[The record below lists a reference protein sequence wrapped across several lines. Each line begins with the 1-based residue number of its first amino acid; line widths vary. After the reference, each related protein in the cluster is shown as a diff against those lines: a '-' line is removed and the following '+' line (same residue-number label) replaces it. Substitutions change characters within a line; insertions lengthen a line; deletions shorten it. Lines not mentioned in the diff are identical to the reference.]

1 MEVTPT
7 SPVNEVEN
15 LRRELAAARKRVSEL
30 EQIEEKL
37 KRRETQLTEV
47 QEMVHLGIWSWDI
60 VRNIVTWSAELCRIY
75 GLEMDSFPATFEGY
89 LERVHPDDQERVKG
103 IILRSVETAEPFSF
117 EERIVR
123 PDGTERVLESV
134 GKVVAN
140 EQGQSVQLVGSCLD
154 ITERKLAEKQL
165 KEQATKLLALY
176 QNSRDI
182 ISILDLDLLLHMIV
196 QRAAQV
202 VKADRGLIL
211 LVNVQARELEKM
223 VWYGYEDEDLADLE
237 FQEVEDGISGWV
249 LAHGRPVISEDMV
262 ADARNTGL
270 AFNRASQENP
280 TGRSIIVAPLM
291 VRDDVIG
298 TLTTISEEGNKIF
311 DRADLE
317 LVLLLANQAA
327 IAIENARLFQASKAY
342 TAVLEQ
348 RVSERTAELT
358 VALKEAQ
365 EADKLK
371 SSFIS
376 DINHELRT
384 PLNNLG
390 LYLSFIERGSPKK
403 RSEYLNIVRRETE
416 RLQWLISQL
425 LDFSRLDAGTLAAN
439 LELVDLNQ
447 LAGTL
452 VNDRKQLAQDKNL
465 TLAFAAAPELPPA
478 LADPKLLFQ
487 VLTNLLSNAI
497 NYTFPGGKIIV
508 HSGLQE
514 RDGRTWVTVS
524 VKDNGLGISDEDQE
538 QLFERFYRGVAAEI
552 TKASGAGL
560 GLSICKEI
568 MDQHGGKITV
578 KSQLGQGSSFTLWLQ
593 PA

>member
-1 MEVTPT
+1 
-7 SPVNEVEN
+7 
-15 LRRELAAARKRVSEL
+15 
-30 EQIEEKL
+30 
-37 KRRETQLTEV
+37 
-47 QEMVHLGIWSWDI
+47 
-60 VRNIVTWSAELCRIY
+60 
-75 GLEMDSFPATFEGY
+75 
-89 LERVHPDDQERVKG
+89 
-103 IILRSVETAEPFSF
+103 
-117 EERIVR
+117 
-123 PDGTERVLESV
+123 
-134 GKVVAN
+134 
-140 EQGQSVQLVGSCLD
+140 
-154 ITERKLAEKQL
+154 
-165 KEQATKLLALY
+165 
-176 QNSRDI
+176 
-182 ISILDLDLLLHMIV
+182 MIV

-223 VWYGYEDEDLADLE
+223 VWYGYENEDLAGLD

-262 ADARNTGL
+262 SDARNTGL
-270 AFNRASQENP
+270 AFNRAAQENP
-280 TGRSIIVAPLM
+280 RGQSIIVAPLM

-298 TLTTISEEGNKIF
+298 TLTTISEEGNKTF
-311 DRADLE
+311 DRADME

-327 IAIENARLFQASKAY
+327 IAIENARLYQASKAY
-342 TAVLEQ
+342 TVVLEQ

-358 VALKEAQ
+358 VALREAQ
-365 EADKLK
+365 EADRLK

-403 RSEYLNIVRRETE
+403 REEYLNIVRRETE

-425 LDFSRLDAGTLAAN
+425 LDFSLLDAGTLAAN
-439 LELVDLNQ
+439 LEPVDLNQ
-447 LAGTL
+447 LASTL
-452 VNDRKQLAQDKNL
+452 INDRRQLAQDKNL
-465 TLAFAAAPELPPA
+465 TLAFAAATELPPA

-497 NYTFPGGKIIV
+497 NYTFPGGKVVV
-508 HSGLQE
+508 HSDLQE
-514 RDGRTWVTVS
+514 RDGRTWVTIS
-524 VKDNGLGISDEDQE
+524 VKDNGLGISEEDQA

-568 MDQHGGKITV
+568 TDQHGGQITV